1 MAKKPGFE
9 DRLAELEKI
18 VASLEDGELSLEAA
32 VEHYQK
38 GVKLHR
44 ELRGHL
50 DRMERRIEQLRADDQ
65 LVDLDDAESPDLE
78 DEE

>member
-18 VASLEDGELSLEAA
+18 VAALEDGELSLEQA

-38 GVKLHR
+38 GTKLHR
-44 ELRGHL
+44 DLRGHL
-50 DRMERRIEQLRADDQ
+50 DRMEKRIEQLTADDR
-65 LVDLDDAESPDLE
+65 LVESSIDDPEE
-78 DEE
+78 DE